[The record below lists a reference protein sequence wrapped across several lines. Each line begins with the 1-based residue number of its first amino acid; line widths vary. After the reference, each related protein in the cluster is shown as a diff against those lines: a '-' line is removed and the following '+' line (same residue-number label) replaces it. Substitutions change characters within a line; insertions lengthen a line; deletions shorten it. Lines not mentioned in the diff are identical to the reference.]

1 MVPSIDASTPTRA
14 VEQRHSAWHLTPTP
28 GGTQSN
34 RVPPQT
40 HGGGRGA
47 SPTLRNQGEDT
58 LSLHPACLS
67 AARHRGP
74 AQGGPALCGTVTYLT
89 HLISLFPCNMF

>member
-40 HGGGRGA
+40 HGGGRGG
-47 SPTLRNQGEDT
+47 SPTLRNQGKDT
-58 LSLHPACLS
+58 LSL
-67 AARHRGP
+67 GP
-74 AQGGPALCGTVTYLT
+74 ASLLPGTVALPREGQP
-89 HLISLFPCNMF
+89 SVGR